1 MNTIVADR
9 RRSGISWGAVF
20 AGVSLSLVT
29 YLLLSLLGTAIGMAA
44 VDPLEADTHVS
55 GVGTAAGIWFVLT
68 TLVSIA
74 VGAYV
79 AGRTAPTQG
88 SLHGVLAWA
97 VTTLLTL
104 YLLASVA
111 SGILGA
117 TANIVGRGLSV
128 AGEGVARAVPGL
140 ADKLQSGLEQSGVQ
154 LDMGNLQ
161 QELDTLLR
169 QTGKPELAPEALR
182 DTAAQA
188 AQSGQ
193 AAAEDSA
200 VRPQQAGQDLSQW
213 WQRVQ
218 RNASPALDAADKEA
232 LVNIIAART
241 GRSQAEAQQI
251 ADNYE
256 ATYNKAMARYEELK
270 KQAEQKAREAADAT
284 ARAVSQAAWWS
295 LAALLLGALIAAVF
309 GNLGL
314 RNRPIVYEDD
324 VVTARPLR

>member
-44 VDPLEADTHVS
+44 VDPLAANTHVS

-68 TLVSIA
+68 TLISIA
-74 VGAYV
+74 TGAYV
-79 AGRTAPTQG
+79 AGRTSPAQG

-97 VTTLLTL
+97 VTTLFTL

-117 TANIVGRGLSV
+117 TANVVGRGLSV

-140 ADKLQSGLEQSGVQ
+140 ADKVQSGLEQSGVQ
-154 LDMGNLQ
+154 FDMGNLR

-182 DTAAQA
+182 NTANQA
-188 AQSGQ
+188 AQSGE
-193 AAAEDSA
+193 AAVQDSA
-200 VRPQQAGQDLSQW
+200 ARPQQAGDDLAQW

-218 RNASPALDAADKEA
+218 RSASPALDAADKEA

-241 GRSQAEAQQI
+241 GQSQAEAQKI

-256 ATYNKAMARYEELK
+256 ATYNKALARYEELK

-295 LAALLLGALIAAVF
+295 LAALLLGAAIAAFF
-309 GNLGL
+309 GNMGL
-314 RNRPIVYEDD
+314 RNRPIAYEDEV
-324 VVTARPLR
+324 VVTHPLR